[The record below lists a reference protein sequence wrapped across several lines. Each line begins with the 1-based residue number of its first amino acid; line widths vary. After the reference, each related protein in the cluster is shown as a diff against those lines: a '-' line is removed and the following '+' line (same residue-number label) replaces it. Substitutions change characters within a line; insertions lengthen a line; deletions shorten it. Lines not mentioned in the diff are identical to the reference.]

1 MTAYPPEPWYL
12 GGSMLVSVFR
22 VPPEAIPPIAIPDGR
37 RPLRLGRRVIV
48 GAAFARYVPGG
59 VLDYDELLVAV
70 PSFGRGGLRITITRI
85 WVDSEASMIGGRELW
100 GIPKH
105 LATFDRAEGLA
116 DSARRSA
123 DTATVSMTLP
133 TSTAPVAAVEARIG
147 RALFPGMPQLPL
159 PTLQAFDG
167 TRILSRNR
175 VIGRIRALRAAW
187 AFDPAGEL
195 GFLSGRRPF
204 LSIAIRD
211 AAIIFGMNVERG

>member
-1 MTAYPPEPWYL
+1 MI
-12 GGSMLVSVFR
+12 VSVFH
-22 VPPEAIPPIAIPDGR
+22 VPHEAVPAIVIPDGR

-59 VLDYDELLVAV
+59 VLDYNELLVAV

-105 LATFDRAEGLA
+105 LAKFDRAENRR
-116 DSARRSA
+116 DSARRGA

-133 TSTAPVAAVEARIG
+133 VSTTPVASVAARIG

-159 PTLQAFDG
+159 PTLQAFEG
-167 TRILSRNR
+167 RRILSRNR
-175 VIGRIRALRAAW
+175 VIGRFRALHAAW
-187 AFDPAGEL
+187 AFDPDGEL
-195 GFLSGRRPF
+195 GYLSGRRPF
-204 LSIAIRD
+204 LSVAIRD
-211 AAIIFGMNVERG
+211 AAIIFGMNVERS